1 MALLGPGHSGPLGT
15 LCLASLPPRILC
27 LNYTQ
32 GMRMVPLLVGVLSTH
47 MVWEEE
53 EEENGRRREEKR
65 RMTEKEIKEEREGRR
80 E

>member
-1 MALLGPGHSGPLGT
+1 
-15 LCLASLPPRILC
+15 
-27 LNYTQ
+27 
-32 GMRMVPLLVGVLSTH
+32 MVLFLVGVLSIY

-65 RMTEKEIKEEREGRR
+65 RMIEKEIKEEREGRR